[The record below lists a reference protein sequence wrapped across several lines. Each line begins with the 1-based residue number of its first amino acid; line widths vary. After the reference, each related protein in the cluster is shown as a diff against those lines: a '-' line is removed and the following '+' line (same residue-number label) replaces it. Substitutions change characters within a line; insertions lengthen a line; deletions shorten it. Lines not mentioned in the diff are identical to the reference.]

1 MVHAGRNDRF
11 VLALRGHC
19 LDLSF
24 SASVFDR
31 THQMNHQVV
40 SVKTYAA
47 VFGALLALTI
57 TTVAVS
63 KLELGRFNF
72 IAAMTIAVIKGTLVV
87 MFFMDV
93 RRATSRTKLFV
104 GAGLFWLAILLVF
117 LLSDYLSRGWL
128 PILRWL

>member
-1 MVHAGRNDRF
+1 MK
-11 VLALRGHC
+11 
-19 LDLSF
+19 
-24 SASVFDR
+24 
-31 THQMNHQVV
+31 HQVV
-40 SVKTYAA
+40 PVKVYAA

-63 KLELGRFNF
+63 RLELGEYNF
-72 IAAMTIAVIKGTLVV
+72 IAAMTIAVIKGSLVV

-104 GAGLFWLAILLVF
+104 GAGFFWMAILLVF

-128 PILRWL
+128 PSPRWL